1 MIGFQRT
8 IFNNT
13 CNAIAVM
20 QDNSENMLNGFLKQF
35 PWFTNDSK
43 TPLNDS
49 ISFFK
54 ESRNNYQ
61 KMIDQGFQNL
71 AEMIDHKK

>member
-20 QDNSENMLNGFLKQF
+20 QDNSENMMNGFLKQF
-35 PWFTNDSK
+35 PWVTNDSK
-43 TPLNDS
+43 KPLNDS

-54 ESRNNYQ
+54 ESRSNYQ